1 MRQAKEIEMT
11 EGQLHLAIR
20 CGIFAIIVI
29 AANLYA

>member
-1 MRQAKEIEMT
+1 MT

>member
-1 MRQAKEIEMT
+1 MT
-11 EGQLHLAIR
+11 EGKLHLAIR